1 MTVGMARIGR
11 WAGSA
16 LLTVVAIL
24 LTLWV
29 AEFGLRLIFH
39 GKLGYASGN
48 EGEWHVPHA
57 TRGWAH
63 RPNAVFQMQK
73 LAFSQV
79 AHINSRGIRG
89 PEFDATPKPGITRV
103 LIVSDSGTFGSGV
116 ADDQN
121 IAAYL
126 QRSLGSDKFE
136 VINLSVAAYST
147 VQQYLWLVEEGL
159 KFKPH
164 LVLLGFA
171 PGNDVQTSYYPLQKW
186 FQREAKRPYARLDAA
201 GKLVIEDQQLNEA
214 LERKRKGPGLKDRVY
229 DLLVGPMVQKV
240 IRQASRALTG
250 GRRTDPNVWI
260 GWIMM
265 EDFAMDYARKGR
277 TRAQYEQI
285 WRDGWAVT
293 GALIKEMRDRSHEAG
308 ARFAMWSYVSKLQVE
323 PEALKRLQQALPNAK
338 LDMAKPEREL
348 KALGKRLDIPVIEM
362 LPAIQ
367 AAVAK
372 GDRKLYFGLDDEHMT
387 PWGHQVSAA
396 AITAQV
402 KSLGLLRAP

>member
-1 MTVGMARIGR
+1 MTMAVARVKR

-16 LLTVVAIL
+16 LLVLVAVFA
-24 LTLWV
+24 TLWV
-29 AEFGLRLIFH
+29 AEFGLRLTFH
-39 GKLGYASGN
+39 GRLGYASGN
-48 EGEWHVPHA
+48 EGEWHIPHP

-63 RPNAVFQMQK
+63 RPSSIFQMQK

-89 PEFDATPKPGITRV
+89 PEFELTPKPGITRI

-116 ADDQN
+116 ADDEN
-121 IAAYL
+121 IAAQL
-126 QRSLGSDKFE
+126 QKILGNDKFE

-147 VQQYLWLVEEGL
+147 VQEYLWLTEEGL
-159 KFKPH
+159 KYKPD

-171 PGNDVQTSYYPLQKW
+171 PGNDVQTNYYPLQKW

-201 GKLVIEDQQLNEA
+201 GKLVIEQQQLNAA
-214 LERKRKGPGLKDRVY
+214 LERKRKGPGLKDRLY

-240 IRQASRALTG
+240 IRQASQALTG

-265 EDFAMDYARKGR
+265 DDFAMDYARKGR

-293 GALIKEMRDRSHEAG
+293 GALIKEMRDRSVQAG
-308 ARFAMWSYVSKLQVE
+308 ARFAMWAYVSKLQAE
-323 PEALKRLQQALPNAK
+323 PETLKRLQQALPKAK
-338 LDMAKPEREL
+338 LDMDKPEREL
-348 KALGKRLDIPVIEM
+348 KALGKQLDIPVIDM
-362 LPAIQ
+362 LSAVR

-372 GDRKLYFGLDDEHMT
+372 GDHTLYFGLDDEHMT
-387 PWGHQVSAA
+387 AWGHKVAA
-396 AITAQV
+396 ENLAAQL
-402 KSLGLLRAP
+402 KSMGLLTH

>member
-1 MTVGMARIGR
+1 MTAAGALIKR
-11 WAGSA
+11 WAGSLA
-16 LLTVVAIL
+16 LVLVAA
-24 LTLWV
+24 WV
-29 AEFGLRLIFH
+29 ALWAGEFGLRLVFH

-48 EGEWHVPHA
+48 VGEWHVPNA

-63 RPNAVFQMQK
+63 RPNAVFHMQK

-89 PEFDATPKPGITRV
+89 PEFDTTPKPGITRI

-159 KFKPH
+159 KFKPDV
-164 LVLLGFA
+164 VLLGFA

-186 FQREAKRPYARLDAA
+186 FQREAKRPYARLDAS
-201 GKLVIEDQQLNEA
+201 GKLEIDNQQMNEA
-214 LERKRKGPGLKDRVY
+214 LDRKKKGPGLKDRVY

-240 IRQASRALTG
+240 IRQASQALTG

-265 EDFAMDYARKGR
+265 EDFAMEYARKGR
-277 TRAQYEQI
+277 TRAQYEEI

-293 GALIKEMRDRSHEAG
+293 GALIKEMRDRSQEAG
-308 ARFAMWSYVSKLQVE
+308 ARFAMWSYVNKLQAE
-323 PEALKRLQQALPNAK
+323 PEALKRLQQALPKAR

-348 KALGKRLDIPVIEM
+348 KSLGKRLDIPVIEM
-362 LPAIQ
+362 LPAIR

-372 GDRKLYFGLDDEHMT
+372 GDRKLYFGIDDEHMT
-387 PWGHQVSAA
+387 PWGHQVSAEMIA
-396 AITAQV
+396 AQLKTM
-402 KSLGLLRAP
+402 GLLPAP

>member
-1 MTVGMARIGR
+1 MV
-11 WAGSA
+11 
-16 LLTVVAIL
+16 LIL
-24 LTLWV
+24 VSVLAALWV
-29 AEFGLRLIFH
+29 VEFGLRLVFH
-39 GKLGYASGN
+39 GRLGYASGN
-48 EGEWHVPHA
+48 EGEWHMPHA

-63 RPNAVFQMQK
+63 RPGAVFQMQK

-89 PEFDATPKPGITRV
+89 PEFDLSPKPGVTRI

-121 IAAYL
+121 LAAQL
-126 QRSLGSDKFE
+126 QRILGNDRFE

-147 VQQYLWLVEEGL
+147 VQEYLWLSEEGL
-159 KFKPH
+159 SYKPD

-186 FQREAKRPYARLDAA
+186 FQREAKRPYARLDAD
-201 GKLVIEDQQLNEA
+201 GKLVIENEQLNAA
-214 LERKRKGPGLKDRVY
+214 LDRKRKGPGLKDRVY
-229 DLLVGPMVQKV
+229 DFLIGPMVQKV
-240 IRQASRALTG
+240 IRQASRAVTG
-250 GRRTDPNVWI
+250 GRKTDPNVWI

-277 TRAQYEQI
+277 TREQYEQI

-293 GALIKEMRDRSHEAG
+293 GALIKQMRDRAQASG
-308 ARFAMWSYVSKLQVE
+308 ARFAMWAYVSKVQAE
-323 PEALKRLQQALPNAK
+323 PETLQHLQKALPKAK
-338 LDMAKPEREL
+338 LDIAKPEREL

-367 AAVAK
+367 QAVKK
-372 GDRKLYFGLDDEHMT
+372 GDHKLYFGLDDEHMT
-387 PWGHQVSAA
+387 PWGHQVSAQTLA
-396 AITAQV
+396 SQLKA
-402 KSLGLLRAP
+402 LGLLPAQP